1 MMEEYSELIGAPCT
15 LLEDYKGYTDGVVV
29 ADFGCELVVQV
40 SNGAE
45 IVAYRD
51 EVLIY
56 D

>member
-1 MMEEYSELIGAPCT
+1 MMEEYSEIIGAPCT

-29 ADFGCELVVQV
+29 ADFGTEIVVQV
-40 SNGAE
+40 SSGAE

-51 EVLIY
+51 EVLVY